1 MFNPLKKLFEKS
13 PLEKLEKLTAEQ
25 LIIKQHE
32 LEHEI
37 QASLAEGKQRQ
48 QDIEKQLLK
57 GADAADWEVDIIAE
71 NCAMIQD
78 EIKSLRDEIIA
89 LQKMKSV
96 VHTLHLLKKSK
107 VGIARQTR
115 EGLQKLMGADTIEDL
130 TVAVATIRQSLG
142 AELADISQVAD
153 DLKTEMAATEI
164 PITTQAK
171 SFKEQMTA
179 MKAVESTETREQ
191 MAKDRAKEMLQE

>member
-1 MFNPLKKLFEKS
+1 MFKGLKKLFDRG
-13 PLEKLEKLTAEQ
+13 PLAKLEKLTSEQ
-25 LIIKQHE
+25 LVIKQYE

-37 QASLAEGKQRQ
+37 QASLAEGKVKQ
-48 QDIEKQLLK
+48 QEIEKQLLK
-57 GADAADWEVDIIAE
+57 GADAADWEVDIISE

-78 EIKSLRDEIIA
+78 EIKSIRDEIVA

-115 EGLQKLMGADTIEDL
+115 EGLQKLLGADTIEDL
-130 TVAVATIRQSLG
+130 TIAVATIRQSLG
-142 AELADISQVAD
+142 TELADISQVAD
-153 DLKTEMAATEI
+153 DLKSEMAAPEI
-164 PITTQAK
+164 PITAQAK
-171 SFKEQMTA
+171 SFKEQIVA
-179 MKAVESTETREQ
+179 MKKTESTETREQ

>member
-1 MFNPLKKLFEKS
+1 MFNPLKKLFEKG
-13 PLEKLEKLTAEQ
+13 PLGKLEKLSAEQ

-37 QASLAEGKQRQ
+37 QASLAEGRQRQ
-48 QDIEKQLLK
+48 QEIEKRLLK

-78 EIKSLRDEIIA
+78 EIKSIRDEIIA

-115 EGLQKLMGADTIEDL
+115 EGLQKLMGADTIDDL
-130 TVAVATIRQSLG
+130 TIAVATIRQSLG
-142 AELADISQVAD
+142 TELADISQVAD
-153 DLKTEMAATEI
+153 DLKTEMTNQEI

-179 MKAVESTETREQ
+179 MKAVENTETREQ